1 MGAEMRRILLL
12 AGMVLALASPA
23 AMAQSIGGDYA
34 VEGTN
39 LDGSSYGGTA
49 KIVLTSETT
58 CEIYWTTGP
67 STSQGICMR
76 NGNAFSAGYVMG
88 EAIGLVIYQ
97 VMEDGSLEGLWT
109 IAGQPGSGT
118 EKLTPQ

>member
-1 MGAEMRRILLL
+1 MVRILLA
-12 AGMVLALASPA
+12 AGAAMALASSG
-23 AMAQSIGGDYA
+23 AMAQSIGGDYV

-39 LDGSSYGGTA
+39 LDGSNYGGTA

-88 EAIGLVIYQ
+88 EAIGLVIYE
-97 VMEDGSLEGLWT
+97 VMEDGSMEGLWT
-109 IAGQPGSGT
+109 IAGQPGTGT

>member
-1 MGAEMRRILLL
+1 MRRILLL
-12 AGMVLALASPA
+12 TGVVMALASPA

-67 STSQGICMR
+67 STSEGICMR

-97 VMEDGSLEGLWT
+97 VMEDGSMEGLWT
-109 IAGQPGSGT
+109 IAGQTGSGT

>member
-1 MGAEMRRILLL
+1 MRRIFLL
-12 AGMVLALASPA
+12 AGIALSFAGPALA
-23 AMAQSIGGDYA
+23 QDIGGDYT

-49 KIVLTSETT
+49 KIVVVSETT

-76 NGNAFSAGYVMG
+76 NGNAFSAGYSMG
-88 EAIGLVIYQ
+88 EAVGLVIYQ
-97 VMEDGSLEGLWT
+97 VMDDGSMEGLWT
-109 IAGQPGSGT
+109 IAGQPGTGT

>member
-1 MGAEMRRILLL
+1 MGRILLL
-12 AGMVLALASPA
+12 AGMAMAFAGPALA
-23 AMAQSIGGDYA
+23 QDIGGNYA

-39 LDGSSYGGTA
+39 LNGSSYGGTA
-49 KIVLTSETT
+49 KIVLTSDTT
-58 CEIYWTTGP
+58 CGIYWTTGP

-97 VMEDGSLEGLWT
+97 VMDDGSMQGLWT
-109 IAGQPGSGT
+109 IAGQPGTGT
-118 EKLTPQ
+118 ENLTPQ